1 MTLKIILASHG
12 ELAKGMKQSVELIA
26 GKQENLEAFCA
37 YTENDYNLQLQ
48 VSSLMDREAGELIV
62 ITDIFGGSVNNEFMR
77 YLRRGNLSLIA
88 GMNMAIVIEL
98 LTKINSGGSIEELIK
113 EAIKT
118 SKESITNCN
127 DLIGMGSSIIEDEF

>member
-26 GKQENLEAFCA
+26 GKQENLEVFCA